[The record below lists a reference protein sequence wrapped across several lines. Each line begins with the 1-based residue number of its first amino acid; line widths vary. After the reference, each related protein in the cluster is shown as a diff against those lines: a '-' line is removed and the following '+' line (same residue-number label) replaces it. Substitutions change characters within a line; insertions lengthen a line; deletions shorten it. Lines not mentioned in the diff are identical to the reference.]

1 MTNRPDPPRGSS
13 EKFALVPLSTRGF
26 VIMSLLICHFAP
38 PPLRPSAPPPLYPFV
53 LKRLGLFGLGQY
65 PESQVE
71 SALAFVAR
79 ALYRPGSAAGRQK
92 SADLLLD
99 RLQARRA
106 YTPAHYFREVPFHG
120 RFQAEHGNLLLA

>member
-1 MTNRPDPPRGSS
+1 MTNRPDPPRASS
-13 EKFALVPLSTRGF
+13 EKFTLVPLSTRGF
-26 VIMSLLICHFAP
+26 VICHCSFVIL
-38 PPLRPSAPPPLYPFV
+38 PLRPSAPPPLYPFA

-71 SALAFVAR
+71 SALAFVAP

-106 YTPAHYFREVPFHG
+106 YTRSE
-120 RFQAEHGNLLLA
+120 EHTSELQSRYVISYAVFCL